1 MLIYHDDEYVRQL
14 KLQKLNRDFLA
25 IPGLHMFGETDFKKA
40 AFPLHEHIH
49 PNRYEFTLILTGTQ
63 QYSVNSET
71 YLLTGGDL
79 FMTAPN
85 EVHGS
90 NQMPQSVARFL
101 WFQLD
106 ISQSDGFLGLDR
118 PFSDRLYEALIGYRR
133 RVARMPSSDIELLSR
148 SFSCFLAD
156 TDAQRRLG
164 HSLFLAFLSAL
175 LLPGDDTPQ
184 ITPDIQRVLDYI
196 RSHIMSE
203 LDFDTLANVGNM
215 SVSHLKSKFREQLGT
230 APREYINRLKIDCAK
245 YLLLHDTRTVTEI
258 AFDLNFSSSN
268 YFASVFKQFT
278 GFTPTEYLKM
288 HRK

>member
-1 MLIYHDDEYVRQL
+1 MLIYHDDEYVRQP

-164 HSLFLAFLSAL
+164 HSLFLAFCQRCCSRETIRLRSPRISSGCWTISAPIL
-175 LLPGDDTPQ
+175 CPSWTSTLWQT
-184 ITPDIQRVLDYI
+184 
-196 RSHIMSE
+196 SE
-203 LDFDTLANVGNM
+203 ICP
-215 SVSHLKSKFREQLGT
+215 S
-230 APREYINRLKIDCAK
+230 PI
-245 YLLLHDTRTVTEI
+245 
-258 AFDLNFSSSN
+258 
-268 YFASVFKQFT
+268 
-278 GFTPTEYLKM
+278 
-288 HRK
+288 

>member
-1 MLIYHDDEYVRQL
+1 MLIYHDDEYVRQP
-14 KLQKLNRDFLA
+14 KLQKLNRSFLA

-40 AFPLHEHIH
+40 AIPLHEHIH
-49 PNRYEFTLILTGTQ
+49 PNRYEFTLILTGSQ
-63 QYSVNSET
+63 QYSVGSET
-71 YLLTGGDL
+71 YLLTGGDV
-79 FMTAPN
+79 FMTSPN

-106 ISQSDGFLGLDR
+106 ISCACGFLGLDH
-118 PFSDRLYEALIGYRR
+118 PFSDRLYETLIGYRR
-133 RVARMPSSDIELLSR
+133 RVTHIPSADIDLLSR
-148 SFSCFLAD
+148 SFQCFLAD

-184 ITPDIQRVLDYI
+184 ITADIQRVLDYI
-196 RSHIMSE
+196 ESHIASE
-203 LDFDTLANVGNM
+203 LDFDTLADVGTM

-230 APREYINRLKIDCAK
+230 APREYINRLKIDRAK
-245 YLLLHDTRTVTEI
+245 ELLLHGSKTITEV
-258 AFDLNFSSSN
+258 AFDLSFSSSN

-278 GFTPTEYLKM
+278 GYTPTEYLKM
-288 HRK
+288 NRK